1 MKEEFL
7 KEILSLKS
15 EAQAKLNMRFYKTGK
30 GEYSE
35 NDIFL
40 GLVSAQNRALAK
52 KYYKSM
58 QLTELEELLQNKFHE
73 IRMTALFMLVLK
85 YKQGDFMLK
94 KQIFDIYINNAPQI
108 NNWDLVDNSAPYIAG
123 DFACNYGV
131 TDVLRYLA
139 KSGNLWA
146 ERISIVASLYMIK
159 KRDFDYPLEICEY
172 FLSHKHDLIHK
183 AVGWMLR
190 EIGKADEKTLE
201 NFLDRYT
208 LKMPR
213 TTLRYA
219 IERFPEEKRKHYLLL
234 K

>member
-1 MKEEFL
+1 MKEKFL
-7 KEILSLKS
+7 KEILSLKNDT
-15 EAQAKLNMRFYKTGK
+15 QAKLNMRFYKTGK

-35 NDIFL
+35 NDVFL

-58 QLTELEELLQNKFHE
+58 QLAELEKLLQNKFHE

-85 YKQGDFMLK
+85 YKQGDSALK
-94 KQIFDIYINNAPQI
+94 KQIFELYINNARQI

-123 DFACNYGV
+123 DFACNSGT
-131 TDVLRYLA
+131 TDVLWQLA

-146 ERISIVASLYMIK
+146 ERISVVASLYMIK
-159 KRDFDYPLEICEY
+159 KRDFDYPLKVCEY
-172 FLSHKHDLIHK
+172 FLAHNHDLIHK

-190 EIGKADEKTLE
+190 EVGKADEKILE